1 MKVLLS
7 CLPFNGLYAPL
18 LPSTCGFARMIGLY
32 LYSRLASNQNQPY
45 THLIVA
51 CYHKEKIINLQCMLL
66 NLLNSNIDLKQT
78 PFVVF
83 ANLKSDSVSR
93 GEKKISLKRATLAG
107 HFHYGQFTGKHKTKW
122 SNFSAKCN
130 KLESNKC
137 DAGRRRLK

>member
-1 MKVLLS
+1 MHAAQSFEFKHR
-7 CLPFNGLYAPL
+7 P
-18 LPSTCGFARMIGLY
+18 
-32 LYSRLASNQNQPY
+32 
-45 THLIVA
+45 
-51 CYHKEKIINLQCMLL
+51 
-66 NLLNSNIDLKQT
+66 QT
-78 PFVVF
+78 DAFVVF